1 MPAIAIRLKVR
12 GVVQGV
18 GFRPFIYRIAVRCGL
33 RGYVTNTPGSVVVHV
48 EGEHGAIRRFRKL
61 FREEMPSA
69 ARVAQI
75 TENRAACEGY
85 AGFTIEKSEHAG
97 IALSTIP
104 PDIALCHACMREL
117 SDPDD
122 RRSGYPFINCTN
134 CGPRF
139 TIVGKLPYDR
149 ENTSMAVFPLCAR
162 CRREYEDPENRR
174 FHAEPNACP
183 ECGPSLSVVSRHGT
197 PVATDDP
204 VGFVADSL
212 RAGEI
217 AAIRGLGGFHLAADA
232 TNDETVRRLRER
244 KRREEKPFAVMVKD
258 LAAARFLAR
267 LSKADEAI
275 LSSPSAPILLLKTYG
290 NTSLAPSVAPGMQ
303 NAGIFLSYT
312 PLHRLILERLDRPLV
327 MTSGN
332 ATDEPIATGNEEAV
346 ERLSGIADL
355 FLLHN
360 REILQRSDDT
370 VVRRIGGKVYPI
382 RRARGFVP
390 APVLIKQN
398 HQNRDVPK
406 NSTSE
411 DKNRDDNKGDDLN
424 NSINVTDPSN
434 CLTIKI
440 VPAVK
445 NLCVAG
451 LGGELKSTFCILKE
465 GFAYLSQHLGDLDQV
480 PVREF
485 YKETFGFFRKFLDAD
500 LAVVCRDLHPAYF
513 TTSFAETLSAGR
525 ILSLQHHKAHLFS
538 LLAESGFIGKA
549 VGVSFDGTGY
559 GEDGAIWGGEFFA
572 IDGMEMTRA
581 AAFDYFPL
589 QGGDAAVREP
599 WRTAVGYLHE
609 TFGPVE
615 AGRIA
620 ASRFPDI
627 APERIGLL
635 VDAISKKV
643 NVIPSSSCGR
653 LFDAASALAGVCRRA
668 SYEGQ
673 AAMLLEGCLRKG
685 GGLGR
690 YPFTIHDGTGRLG
703 IDWKGLI
710 AGIVSDAD
718 AGTPAPAISR
728 KFHDTVAGIVLEVSG
743 RLAEGT
749 GAGHVLL
756 SGGVFQ
762 NVYLLSRLLAGFR
775 QRKLKALIH
784 REVPANDGGI
794 SLGQAYF
801 AAQTISGG

>member
-1 MPAIAIRLKVR
+1 MPSVAMRLSIR

-18 GFRPFIYRIAVRCGL
+18 GFRPFIYRIAVRSGL
-33 RGYVTNTPGSVVVHV
+33 RGYVTNTPGSVTVHL
-48 EGEHGAIRRFRKL
+48 EGEPGAIRRFREL
-61 FREEMPSA
+61 FREELPPA
-69 ARVAQI
+69 ARVARI
-75 TENRAACEGY
+75 MERRVAREGFS
-85 AGFTIEKSEHAG
+85 GFAIEKSEQAG
-97 IALSTIP
+97 TVLSTIP
-104 PDIALCHACMREL
+104 PDIALCPACLREL
-117 SDPDD
+117 SDPND
-122 RRSGYPFINCTN
+122 RRFGYPFINCTG

-139 TIVGKLPYDR
+139 TIVGRLPYDR
-149 ENTSMAVFPLCAR
+149 EHTSMSVFPLCAR
-162 CRREYEDPENRR
+162 CRREYEDPGDRR

-183 ECGPSLSVVSRHGT
+183 DCGPSLSVATREGK

-204 VGFVADSL
+204 VGYVSDALRSGKIVAV
-212 RAGEI
+212 
-217 AAIRGLGGFHLAADA
+217 RGLGGFHLAADA
-232 TNDETVRRLRER
+232 TNEEAVRRLRER
-244 KRREEKPFAVMVKD
+244 KHREEKPFAVMVTD
-258 LAAARFLAR
+258 LAAARSLAR

-275 LSSPSAPILLLKTYG
+275 LSSPSAPILLLDTLE
-290 NTSLAPSVAPGMQ
+290 SARLAPSVAPGLA
-303 NAGIFLSYT
+303 NIGLFLPYT
-312 PLHRLILERLDRPLV
+312 PLHRLLLDRLNLPLV

-360 REILQRSDDT
+360 REIVQRSDDT
-370 VVRRIGGKVYPI
+370 VVRRIGGKIYPI

-390 APVLIKQN
+390 APVLIRQKP
-398 HQNRDVPK
+398 QNRDVPQ
-406 NSTSE
+406 NFTSD
-411 DKNRDDNKGDDLN
+411 DKNRDVLK
-424 NSINVTDPSN
+424 NSSNAAEPSN
-434 CLTIKI
+434 YLTIRN
-440 VPAVK
+440 VPGIK
-445 NLCVAG
+445 KLGVAG

-485 YKETFGFFRKFLDAD
+485 YKETFDFFRRFLDVELSA
-500 LAVVCRDLHPAYF
+500 VCRDLHPAYF

-525 ILSLQHHKAHLFS
+525 ILSLQHHKAHLYA
-538 LLAESGFIGKA
+538 LLAESGFHGKA

-572 IDGMEMTRA
+572 IDGMEMKRA

-589 QGGDAAVREP
+589 QGGDASVREP
-599 WRTAVGYLHE
+599 WRTAVGFLHE
-609 TFGPVE
+609 TFGPAE

-643 NVIPSSSCGR
+643 NVASSSSCGR

-668 SYEGQ
+668 TYEGQ
-673 AAMLLEGCLRKG
+673 AAMLLEGCIQS
-685 GGLGR
+685 GR
-690 YPFTIHDGTGRLG
+690 GTGTYPYTIRDGSERLG
-703 IDWKGLI
+703 IDWKNLI
-710 AGIVSDAD
+710 AGIVSDAN
-718 AGTPAPAISR
+718 AGTPAPLIAR
-728 KFHDTVAGIVLEVSG
+728 KFHDTVAGIVLEVSV

-762 NVYLLSRLLAGFR
+762 NVYLLRKLLAGFR
-775 QRKLKALIH
+775 ERKLKTLIH

>member
-1 MPAIAIRLKVR
+1 MPPIAKRLTIR

-33 RGYVTNTPGSVVVHV
+33 RGYVTNTPGSVIVHV
-48 EGEHGAIRRFRKL
+48 EGEQRAIRRFRRL
-61 FREEMPSA
+61 FREEMPAA

-75 TENRAACEGY
+75 TEARAASEGY
-85 AGFTIEKSEHAG
+85 KAFTIEKSDHEG
-97 IALSTIP
+97 ITLSTIP
-104 PDIALCHACMREL
+104 PDIALCPACLREL
-117 SDPDD
+117 SDPND
-122 RRSGYPFINCTN
+122 RRFGYPFINCTN

-162 CRREYEDPENRR
+162 CRREYEDPGDRR

-183 ECGPSLSVVSRHGT
+183 DCGPSLSVATREGK

-212 RAGEI
+212 RSGEI
-217 AAIRGLGGFHLAADA
+217 VAVRGLGGFHLAADA
-232 TNDETVRRLRER
+232 TNEETVRRLRER
-244 KRREEKPFAVMVKD
+244 KHREEKPFAVMVKD

-275 LSSPSAPILLLKTYG
+275 LSSPSAPILLLKTSG
-290 NTSLAPSVAPGMQ
+290 HASLAPSVAPGMQ
-303 NAGIFLSYT
+303 NVGIFLSYT
-312 PLHRLILERLDRPLV
+312 PLHHLILERLDRPLV

-370 VVRRIGGKVYPI
+370 VVRSIGGKVYPI
-382 RRARGFVP
+382 RRARGCVP
-390 APVLIKQN
+390 APVLLK
-398 HQNRDVPK
+398 
-406 NSTSE
+406 
-411 DKNRDDNKGDDLN
+411 
-424 NSINVTDPSN
+424 SN
-434 CLTIKI
+434 FLTIKN
-440 VPAVK
+440 VPGLK
-445 NLCVAG
+445 KLSVAG

-465 GFAYLSQHLGDLDQV
+465 GFAYMSQHMGDLDQV

-485 YKETFGFFRKFLDAD
+485 YKETFDFFRRFLDVE
-500 LAVVCRDLHPAYF
+500 LSVVCRDLHPAYF
-513 TTSFAETLSAGR
+513 TTSFAENIGAGR
-525 ILSLQHHKAHLFS
+525 ILSLQHHKAHLYS
-538 LLAESGFIGKA
+538 LLAESGFSGKA

-559 GEDGAIWGGEFFA
+559 GEDGAIWGGEFFS
-572 IDGMEMTRA
+572 IDGMEMKRA

-599 WRTAVGYLHE
+599 WRTAVGFLHD
-609 TFGPVE
+609 TFGPAE
-615 AGRIA
+615 AVRIA

-653 LFDAASALAGVCRRA
+653 LFDAVSALAGVCRRA

-673 AAMLLEGCLRKG
+673 AAMLLEGCIQS
-685 GGLGR
+685 GR
-690 YPFTIHDGTGRLG
+690 GTGIYPYTIRDVSGRLG

-710 AGIVSDAD
+710 AGIVSDA
-718 AGTPAPAISR
+718 AARMPAPVIAR
-728 KFHDTVAGIVLEVSG
+728 KFHDTVAGIVLEVTV
-743 RLAEGT
+743 RLAEGS
-749 GAGHVLL
+749 GAEHVLL

-762 NVYLLSRLLAGFR
+762 NVYLLRKLLSGFR
-775 QRKLKALIH
+775 ERKLKALIH